1 MALSNITV
9 TTSEANV
16 SVDLQNTTVSV
27 TSVPSN
33 IIVGSASFVSD
44 SAIREAISNV
54 SPILYD
60 NSTGVISFNGVAA
73 FGARTTDDLAEGS
86 TNLYFKQSADN
97 TTSGTITAGA
107 FVGDG
112 SGLTNIDEL
121 TNAQVLAH
129 IALNPL
135 TVGGNLTVN
144 GNLNY
149 ENVAD
154 LYVTDQKI
162 TLNANATTDADVE
175 IISNRPQSTST
186 KIKWNETTDKW
197 SFTNDGSTFYELIEK
212 NTSDLV
218 HIAGTQT
225 ITGDKSHTGKLTVK
239 NFVETLS
246 DQGNVASGTV
256 TFDIN
261 NGTMQEFNLVSN
273 VSTLTMNNFVAGNS
287 GTMILKQDAVG
298 HRIFTSDF
306 SPTWKWVNNDSTLST
321 NPSAE
326 DVITFFYDGTNFY
339 GSINTMDEEGEIQNS
354 SLANSNVVVNG
365 VTINLG
371 GSGTIV
377 ANANLASISV
387 NTASPSGNGALA
399 FDSATNVFSFTPA
412 DTSLATKSTSNL
424 AEGTNLYYTDARSRA
439 AVSVSQASA
448 SGSGTLAYD
457 NSTGVITYT
466 PPALS
471 GFIDLT
477 DLSVS
482 TTTASSGGSLAYDD
496 STGVFTFAPA
506 VPGIGLANLSV
517 STTSASSG
525 GSLAY
530 DNSTGAFTFAPAVPG
545 IQLTEL
551 SVSQASASGSGTLAY
566 DNSSGVFTYTPPDL
580 STFGLTNAQAQAYIQ
595 SNGLAMTSN
604 LTSNSL
610 ISTTGNVQINSATPV
625 DGITG
630 FTFDATTNGIGLGTV
645 TPTAQIHVVR
655 DTTSSSTPP
664 DILLGE
670 YSDSSTNGNMIRFKR
685 SNGTTASPTVMGNND
700 LVSVTNYEAHDGTAY
715 IDQFAEFVY
724 HDSSIQSASTGN
736 VALSKEFVTRTDN
749 DELLNPVLTLMGN
762 GTIRF
767 NKSSQ
772 KNFGSG
778 SAPYGTANLDI
789 NGNFVTAGTI
799 TATGNIT
806 GTSNIAAGNISATTN
821 VGAAIVSASSRAEA
835 PKLYGGNITVDL
847 NLILGS
853 TQSGG
858 GQSYIQ
864 FSSANN
870 PDVPDGT
877 KLFIQDSSA
886 TNPFAN
892 GSITSDNVFFTRK
905 YSGGG
910 GYYLLYTDE
919 ACQNL
924 VSASTTDINP
934 TTANV
939 TYAMLQARDA
949 ITLGPDSAAR
959 SSNVFLQK
967 ARIRYDVEIGETSL
981 RDSKV
986 DISGDTT
993 MTNYSGNA
1001 ALTLVNNRNDS
1012 GVPTQFV
1019 MKQNKNAGFA
1029 AGVAGDQLSVLKTM
1043 GMSTNT
1049 GAGLKTYAN
1058 VLTSIIDP
1066 SDGNEDAEMDFKL
1079 VKAGTETSTLLL
1091 KSTEANLS
1099 VPLNSNSNI
1108 TTTGSFV
1115 GDASGLTNVP
1125 GGTSFGTV
1133 TVSGQTNI
1141 QASQANA
1148 IFDIASSGDITLSTS
1163 GNTLTI
1169 GGSGSGYGNA
1179 QVTNFLASGTST
1191 GNIAYTGNLIV
1202 ESGNTSLTVDNYFGS
1217 ANTGSVDQILFNSD
1231 PGLFNGQ
1238 PITFSGT
1245 VNSDLVFLNGNTY
1258 FVLSAGGGYYNLFT
1272 DAGTVTGLASG
1283 LGQEAPS
1290 SLVGTVRN
1298 PTNCEALVQGNV
1310 KVGQGGTLHAD
1321 AFKPTTSGGTI
1332 SFAGIRASD
1341 VGLGSGGT
1349 NFFFPETGG
1358 NTEGALLTAHS
1369 DNVGTWEN
1377 TIDIEYDDV
1386 IGPEALTYT
1395 NYKTGTKPIETM
1407 FKKANGTKASP
1418 AALDGTSDSGGGD
1431 RVWEQ
1436 EYYGHDGTNFQVTMG
1451 EHVYVDEATN
1461 SVATGVVP
1469 LAKEIYVRY
1478 NGVAATSPVQ
1488 SIVKYRAN
1496 KHIEFNAP
1504 TGTRGYGTQGN
1515 ANIQM
1520 DGSIYSAQT
1529 VDALNVAPRNYLQ
1542 LKNYTTTE
1550 INALSGMAAGYTVYN
1565 STLNLIC
1572 FYNGLAWRR
1581 VNDATM

>member
-73 FGARTTDDLAEGS
+73 FGARTTDDLAQGS
-86 TNLYFKQSADN
+86 TNLYFKQSANN

-197 SFTNDGSTFYELIEK
+197 SFTNDGSTFYNLIEK

-239 NFVETLS
+239 NFVETFS
-246 DQGNVASGTV
+246 DQGNVSSGTL

-261 NGTMQEFNLVSN
+261 GGTMQEFNLVSN
-273 VSTLTMNNFVAGNS
+273 VTTLTMNNFVAGNS

-321 NPSAE
+321 NPNAE

-365 VTINLG
+365 VTIDLG

-377 ANANLASISV
+377 ANANLSSISV
-387 NTASPSGNGALA
+387 NTASPSGDGALA

-482 TTTASSGGSLAYDD
+482 TTTASSGGSLAYND

-551 SVSQASASGSGTLAY
+551 SVTQATASGAGTLAY
-566 DNSSGVFTYTPPDL
+566 NNSSGVFTYTPPDL
-580 STFGLTNAQAQAYIQ
+580 TSFGLSNAQAQAFIQ

-625 DGITG
+625 DGIKG

-655 DTTSSSTPP
+655 DTTSANPP
-664 DILLGE
+664 PSLILGE
-670 YSDSSTNGNMIRFKR
+670 YSDSSTTGNKLQFKR
-685 SNGTTASPTVMGNND
+685 SNGSTASPTVIGNND
-700 LVSVTNYEAHDGTAY
+700 LVSVISYEAHDGTAY
-715 IDQFAEFVY
+715 IDQFEEFVY
-724 HDSSIQSASTGN
+724 HDNSIQTPTTGN
-736 VALSKEFVTRTDN
+736 VALTKEFVTKLNNDDN
-749 DELLNPVLTLMGN
+749 LTPVLTLMGN

-767 NKSSQ
+767 NKTSQ

-778 SAPYGTANLDI
+778 SAPFGTANLDI
-789 NGNFVTAGTI
+789 DGNFVTAGTI

-806 GTSNIAAGNISATTN
+806 GTSNIAGGNISATTN

-835 PKLYGGNITVDL
+835 PKLYGGNTTVDL
-847 NLILGS
+847 SLIFGS
-853 TQSGG
+853 AGSGG
-858 GQSYIQ
+858 GTSYLG
-864 FSSANN
+864 FSSAND
-870 PDVPDGT
+870 PHFPDGT
-877 KLFIQDSSA
+877 KILIQDSSA

-892 GSITSDNVFFTRK
+892 GSIKSDNVFFTRAF
-905 YSGGG
+905 SGGG

-919 ACQNL
+919 ACQSL
-924 VSASTTDINP
+924 VSASTSDINP

-959 SSNVFLQK
+959 SSNVYLQK
-967 ARIRYDVEIGETSL
+967 ARIRYDVDIGEVNL
-981 RDSKV
+981 RNSKV

-1001 ALTLVNNRNDS
+1001 ALTMVNNRNDS
-1012 GVPTQFV
+1012 AIPTQLV

-1029 AGVAGDQLSVLKTM
+1029 AGVAGDQLSVLNTQ
-1043 GMSTNT
+1043 GMTTNT
-1049 GAGLKTYAN
+1049 GSGLKTYAN
-1058 VLTSIIDP
+1058 VLAKITDPTDGAEDGEID
-1066 SDGNEDAEMDFKL
+1066 FRL
-1079 VKAGTETSTLLL
+1079 IKAGTETSTLLL
-1091 KSTEANLS
+1091 KSTEANLN
-1099 VPLNSNSNI
+1099 VPLNTTGDI
-1108 TTTGSFV
+1108 TTTGV
-1115 GDASGLTNVP
+1115 ITGNGSGLTNVP

-1141 QASQANA
+1141 QASQSNA
-1148 IFDIASSGDITLSTS
+1148 VFDIASSGAITLSTS

-1169 GGSGSGYGNA
+1169 GGSGSSYGNA
-1179 QVTNFLASGTST
+1179 EVTTYLASGTST
-1191 GNIAYTGNLIV
+1191 GNIAYSGNLIV
-1202 ESGNTSLTVDNYFGS
+1202 ESGNTSLTIDNYFGNV
-1217 ANTGSVDQILFNSD
+1217 NTGSIDQILFNSD

-1245 VNSDLVFLNGNTY
+1245 INSDLAFLNNNTF
-1258 FVLSAGGGYYNLFT
+1258 FVQGAGGGYYRLYT
-1272 DAGTVTGLASG
+1272 DAGTLTGVTSG
-1283 LGQEAPS
+1283 LGQENPQ
-1290 SLVGTVRN
+1290 SLVGAVRN

-1332 SFAGIRASD
+1332 SFSGVRMSD

-1358 NTEGALLTAHS
+1358 NTEGGILTAHS
-1369 DNVGTWEN
+1369 DNVGTWETGLN
-1377 TIDIEYDDV
+1377 V
-1386 IGPEALTYT
+1386 ITDESGPEVIQYQNSRSTSAAIEEI
-1395 NYKTGTKPIETM
+1395 YKRSRGTT
-1407 FKKANGTKASP
+1407 ASP
-1418 AALDGTSDSGGGD
+1418 TILETAGSGAHD
-1431 RVWEQ
+1431 RVHEV
-1436 EYYGHDGTNFQVTMG
+1436 EYYGYDGNSYEMTLG
-1451 EHVYVDEATN
+1451 EHVYVDA
-1461 SVATGVVP
+1461 SVGVTVGDGVMP
-1469 LAKEIYVRY
+1469 LTKEIYCKY
-1478 NGVAATSPVQ
+1478 LGQPGTGVSQ
-1488 SIVKYRAN
+1488 SLVKFRPN
-1496 KHIEFNAP
+1496 KHIEFNAAA
-1504 TGTRGYGTQGN
+1504 GTRGFGTQGN

-1550 INALSGMAAGYTVYN
+1550 INALSGMAAGYMVFNT
-1565 STLNLIC
+1565 TLSLVC
-1572 FYNGLAWRR
+1572 VYNGLAWRKI
-1581 VNDATM
+1581 NDAAM